1 MPFKL
6 KNVGTTY
13 QKAIV
18 TFFHNMMHKEIEV
31 YVDDMIVK
39 SREGERVMWQTSES
53 CFEMLRKYQLK
64 LNHSKCTFG
73 GTSKKLLGFIVSS
86 HGIEVDPS
94 KIKAIHDMP
103 VPCTQKEVK
112 GFMGRLNYISQ
123 FISHLMDKYELIFKL
138 LKKHDSDEW
147 NMTAINPLIKSS
159 QRVFV

>member
-1 MPFKL
+1 
-6 KNVGTTY
+6 
-13 QKAIV
+13 
-18 TFFHNMMHKEIEV
+18 
-31 YVDDMIVK
+31 
-39 SREGERVMWQTSES
+39 MWQTSES

-123 FISHLMDKYELIFKL
+123 FISHLTNKCGPIFKL
-138 LKKHDSDEW
+138 LKKHDSGEWDDNCQKASNRVKEYLSNPPILVPLVLERSLILYLEIHGKSIGCVLGKHDE
-147 NMTAINPLIKSS
+147 TGKKE
-159 QRVFV
+159 